1 MENFYSEMEIIKEE
15 LVTLRLKGK
24 LRILQESRRI
34 IDELYWR
41 NVKKEYEIL
50 REEKNFEMSEQLNE
64 LVKERRKLIQEIRK
78 IDEQLG

>member
-1 MENFYSEMEIIKEE
+1 MEIIKEE